1 MLNLFNEPTGFRLA
15 RLELYNWG
23 TFDGQIWPMTPEC
36 ETAVLTG
43 PNGSGKSTVV
53 DALLTLLVEGRQ
65 RNYNM
70 ASGAGS
76 TRERTERTY
85 VRGQYSR
92 TRGETAIEATANT
105 LRRPESHSVLLAV
118 FYDAALD
125 RAVSLAQVLWI
136 SNADRVEKRHYVADC
151 DLSIEQHFPQRHV
164 SARDLP
170 SGVQVFGNV
179 FKDYIAAARKALGLG
194 GRYKAL
200 DLFNET
206 VAVKD
211 IASLNTFVRDHML
224 DKGDPEGRVEAL
236 RSQYRDLNEAHD
248 AIQRAARQLDI
259 LTPLVNA
266 GHDYRQYSDRITR
279 HEAARSLVPFYVAD
293 KARALLTDTIN
304 ALHHRRDTHQSR
316 LEVVDAEMVSLRRE
330 LQDVE
335 IAIAQDSVGQRT
347 REIEGRLPLLQ
358 SEIKALRRAASHY
371 DDNARALDLP
381 VYQHEGDFYDNRTRA
396 EVMLLEMADA
406 VQSLDVKRSD
416 MQIEQRDLIQQEK
429 ELEKEISYLR
439 DNLSNIPAQVARIRE
454 EICVA
459 LGTTPDDLS
468 FVGELLKVRDDDV
481 PWEGVLERLLH
492 SFAQDLIVPEGLYSQ
507 VSRYVN
513 ENHLAGR
520 LVYRRV
526 NPARQPDRLSPRSDQ
541 SVAGALAYEKLEIKR
556 DTPYHDWLAERL
568 MQYFGYV
575 CCESLADFQ
584 QAERAI
590 TPQGQ
595 IKHSASRH
603 EKDDRRDLLDRRH
616 YVLGWDNRAKLRQL
630 ETELNDLHRLL
641 RNLQDNLAQIE
652 GELARKRRDQTSLDN
667 LLKVETFAEI
677 DWHTRQTEYDRL
689 QRQLAE
695 LQEQSHQLV
704 CLERQR
710 DELRRQINDA
720 QLRRDEVNRA
730 ITTIDNQTAGYQREL
745 VTTEQQLAALTEN
758 DLELW
763 EQVGDVLEEVG
774 KAQVT
779 LEQLSVWPDR
789 LQNSIQS
796 SVNTLRGY
804 QTRAI
809 NIVEGIMKDFQREYP
824 DEGVALTTDINAL
837 EAFERIHHRLESD
850 DLPRYEERFKQ
861 MLDRTVTR
869 GVMAFYSSLTEQEND
884 IRRSIDELNDS
895 LAKVDYGGGSIIRLI
910 AEATSDPEIRDFE
923 RDLKACIPNVGDN
936 SPEEMERAYNRIAAL
951 IGRFDDDP
959 GWMRRVIDVR
969 RWREFAAEQID
980 AQGRQVDYY
989 SDSSGKSGGQKAK
1002 LAYTILASAIAY
1014 QYGLQDATS
1023 GGRSFRLVVI
1033 DEAFSKLD
1041 DDNARFAMQLFRQLG
1056 LQLLVVTPMQQLHVI
1071 EDYVKAY
1078 HVVVNSDEG
1087 SYSRLFN
1094 LTQAEYRERR
1104 REFKTQGQTA

>member
-105 LRRPESHSVLLAV
+105 LRGLEAHSVLLAV
-118 FYDAALD
+118 FYDMALN
-125 RAVSLAQVLWI
+125 RTVSLAQVLWI
-136 SNADRVEKRHYVADC
+136 SNVDRVEKRHYVADC
-151 DLSIEQHFPQRHV
+151 DLSIERHFPQRHV

-170 SGVQVFGNV
+170 PDVQSFNV

-194 GRYKAL
+194 GRHKAL

-224 DKGDPEGRVEAL
+224 DKGDPEARVEAL

-248 AIQRAARQLDI
+248 AIQRAAHQLHI
-259 LTPLVNA
+259 LAPLVNA
-266 GHDYRQYSDRITR
+266 GLDYRQYSDRITR
-279 HEAARSLVPFYVAD
+279 YETARSLVPFYVAD
-293 KARALLTDTIN
+293 KARALLTDAIN

-347 REIEGRLPLLQ
+347 REIEGRLPLLLSQ
-358 SEIKALRRAASHY
+358 IQTLRRAASRY
-371 DDNARALDLP
+371 DDNARALDFP
-381 VYQHEGDFYDNRTRA
+381 VYQHEDDFYDNRARA
-396 EVMLLEMADA
+396 ESMLLEIADA
-406 VQSLDVKRSD
+406 IQSLDVERSN
-416 MQIEQRDLIQQEK
+416 MQIEHRDLKEQEK
-429 ELEKEISYLR
+429 ELEKETNYLR

-454 EICVA
+454 EICAA
-459 LGTTPDDLS
+459 LGATPDDLS
-468 FVGELLKVRDDDV
+468 FVGELLKVRDEDV
-481 PWEGVLERLLH
+481 SWEGVLERLLH
-492 SFAQDLIVPEGLYSQ
+492 SFAQDLIVPEGLYPQ
-507 VSRYVN
+507 VSHYVN
-513 ENHLAGR
+513 DNHLAGR

-526 NPARQPDRLSPRSDQ
+526 NPARQPDRLPSRLEQP
-541 SVAGALAYEKLEIKR
+541 GALAYEKLEIKR

-568 MQYFGYV
+568 MQQFGYV
-575 CCESLADFQ
+575 CYESLADFQ

-603 EKDDRRDLLDRRH
+603 EKDDRHDLLDRRH

-630 ETELNDLHRLL
+630 ENELDDLRRLL

-652 GELARKRRDQTSLDN
+652 RDLARKRRDQTALEN

-695 LQEQSHQLV
+695 LQEQSQQLAR
-704 CLERQR
+704 LEQQR
-710 DELRRQINDA
+710 DELQRQINDA
-720 QLRRDEVNRA
+720 QSRRDEVNRA
-730 ITTIDNQTAGYQREL
+730 ITTIDNQIAGYEREL
-745 VTTEQQLAALTEN
+745 AAAEQRLSALTET
-758 DLELW
+758 DVELW
-763 EQVGDVLEEVG
+763 EQVGDVLDEVG

-779 LEQLSVWPDR
+779 LDQLSVWPDR

-809 NIVEGIMKDFQREYP
+809 NIIEGIMKDFQREYP

-850 DLPRYEERFKQ
+850 DLPRYEERFKH

-869 GVMAFYSSLTEQEND
+869 GVMAFYTSLTEQERD
-884 IRRSIDELNDS
+884 ILRSIEELNDS

-923 RDLKACIPNVGDN
+923 RDLKTCIPNVGDN

-951 IGRFDDDP
+951 IERFDSDP
-959 GWMRRVIDVR
+959 GWTRRVIDVR

-1014 QYGLQDATS
+1014 QYGLQDTIS

-1041 DDNARFAMQLFRQLG
+1041 DDNARFAMQLFKQLG

-1078 HVVVNSDEG
+1078 HVVVNNDEG

-1104 REFKTQGQTA
+1104 REFKTQDQTV